1 MDVGEGVDGGADAA
15 HLAPGGGADVGLAGA
30 VDRAGRWSGGGRTTD
45 RQLPD
50 VKRMT
55 RSGACWS

>member
-15 HLAPGGGADVGLAGA
+15 HLAPGGGADVRLAGA
-30 VDRAGRWSGGGRTTD
+30 VHGPWRWSGGGRTTD
-45 RQLPD
+45 RQLSD
-50 VKRMT
+50 MKRMT